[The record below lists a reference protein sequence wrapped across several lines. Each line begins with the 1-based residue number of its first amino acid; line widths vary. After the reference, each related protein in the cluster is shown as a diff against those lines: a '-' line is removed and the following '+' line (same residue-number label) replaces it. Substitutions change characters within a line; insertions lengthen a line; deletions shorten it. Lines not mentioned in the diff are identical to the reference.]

1 MGGSR
6 SVFTFK
12 QFSLAHG
19 NPGLKISTEACIL
32 GAWAHSFAHG
42 KILDIGTGCGLL
54 ACMLAQSNPNANI
67 DAIEIHQEVAIIAS
81 ENVKNSPFINQIQV
95 INSDI
100 RSLTTMNQY
109 DFIIS
114 NPPFFSNHLPASLK
128 DKQIAIHDDELNF
141 VDLIV
146 SIKNMLKPGGK
157 FAVIYPKEVMDK
169 FEKEMGEN
177 GLFVHQFLYI
187 FPNPKSKL
195 LRVICLGSTSK
206 EEVAIENFYIKDE
219 KNEYTEAFKLLLNP
233 YYLIFE

>member
-67 DAIEIHQEVAIIAS
+67 DAIEIHQEVATIAS

-146 SIKNMLKPGGK
+146 SIKNMLKPGGR
-157 FAVIYPKEVMDK
+157 FAVIYPKEAMDK

>member
-42 KILDIGTGCGLL
+42 KILDIGTGCGLI
-54 ACMLAQSNPNANI
+54 ACMLAQSNPDVNI
-67 DAIEIHQEVAIIAS
+67 DAIEIHQEVATLALDNI
-81 ENVKNSPFINQIQV
+81 NNSPFNNQIQV
-95 INSDI
+95 ISSDI
-100 RSLTTMNQY
+100 RALSTNNSY

-114 NPPFFSNHLPASLK
+114 NPPFFSNHLPATLQ

-141 VDLIV
+141 VDLIA
-146 SIKNMLKPGGK
+146 SIKKLLKPGGK

-169 FEKEMGEN
+169 FENEMGKT
-177 GLFVHQFLYI
+177 GLYVHQFLSI

-195 LRVICLGSTSK
+195 LRVICLGSTNK
-206 EEVAIENFYIKDE
+206 QEIAIENLYIKDE

>member
-67 DAIEIHQEVAIIAS
+67 DAIEIHREVATIAS
-81 ENVKNSPFINQIQV
+81 ENVKNNPFINQIQV
-95 INSDI
+95 MNGDI
-100 RSLTTMNQY
+100 RSLTTKNQY

-146 SIKNMLKPGGK
+146 SIKNLLKPGGR

-169 FEKEMGEN
+169 FEKEMEEN

>member
-1 MGGSR
+1 MGGNR

-12 QFSLAHG
+12 EFSLAHG

-32 GAWAHSFAHG
+32 GAWAHKFAKG
-42 KILDIGTGCGLL
+42 KILDIGTGCGLM
-54 ACMLAQSNPNANI
+54 ACMLAQGNHEVSI
-67 DAIEIHQEVAIIAS
+67 DAIEIHPEVAILAL
-81 ENVKNSPFINQIQV
+81 ENIQNSPFKNQIQV

-100 RSLTTMNQY
+100 RSLSTNNRY

-114 NPPFFSNHLPASLK
+114 NPPFFSNHLPATLK

-141 VDLIV
+141 VDLIIT
-146 SIKNMLKPGGK
+146 IKNLLKPGGK

-169 FEKEMGEN
+169 FEKELGKN

-187 FPNPKSKL
+187 FSNPGAKL
-195 LRVICLGSTSK
+195 LRVICLGSTNK
-206 EEVAIENFYIKDE
+206 EKIAIENLYIKDE

>member
-19 NPGLKISTEACIL
+19 NPGLKISTEACLL

-42 KILDIGTGCGLL
+42 KILDIGTGCGLM
-54 ACMLAQSNPNANI
+54 ACMLAQSNPDVHI
-67 DAIEIHQEVAIIAS
+67 DAIEIHPEVAILAV
-81 ENVKNSPFINQIQV
+81 ENVQNSPFKNQIQV
-95 INSDI
+95 MNADI
-100 RSLTTMNQY
+100 RSISTEDRY
-109 DFIIS
+109 DFIIC
-114 NPPFFSNHLPASLK
+114 NPPFFSNHLPATIQ

-141 VDLIV
+141 VDLIS
-146 SIKNMLKPGGK
+146 SIKKLLKPGGK

-169 FEKEMGEN
+169 FENEMGKN
-177 GLFVHQFLYI
+177 GLYVHQFLSI
-187 FPNPKSKL
+187 FPNPNLKL
-195 LRVICLGSTSK
+195 LRMICLGSTNK
-206 EEVAIENFYIKDE
+206 QEIAIENLYIKDE

>member
-42 KILDIGTGCGLL
+42 KILDIGTGCGLIP
-54 ACMLAQSNPNANI
+54 CMLAQSNPDVNI
-67 DAIEIHQEVAIIAS
+67 DAIEIHQEVATLALDNI
-81 ENVKNSPFINQIQV
+81 KNSPFKNQIQV

-100 RSLTTMNQY
+100 RALSTNNSY

-114 NPPFFSNHLPASLK
+114 NPPFFSNHLPATLQ

-141 VDLIV
+141 MDLIA
-146 SIKNMLKPGGK
+146 SIKKLLKPGGK

-169 FEKEMGEN
+169 FENEMGKN
-177 GLFVHQFLYI
+177 GLYVHQFLSI

-195 LRVICLGSTSK
+195 LRVICLGSTNK
-206 EEVAIENFYIKDE
+206 QEVAIENLYIKDE

>member
-42 KILDIGTGCGLL
+42 KILDIGTGCGLIP
-54 ACMLAQSNPNANI
+54 CMLAQSNPDVNI
-67 DAIEIHQEVAIIAS
+67 DAIEIHQEVATLALDNI
-81 ENVKNSPFINQIQV
+81 KNSPFKNQIQV

-100 RSLTTMNQY
+100 RALSTNNSY

-114 NPPFFSNHLPASLK
+114 NPPFFSNHLPATLQ

-141 VDLIV
+141 VDLIA
-146 SIKNMLKPGGK
+146 SIKKLLKPGGK

-169 FEKEMGEN
+169 FENEMDKN
-177 GLFVHQFLYI
+177 GFFVHQLLHV
-187 FPNPKSKL
+187 FPTPHSKL
-195 LRVICLGSTSK
+195 LRVICLGSTEK
-206 EEVAIENFYIKDE
+206 QDKALEKFYIKDE
-219 KNEYTEAFKLLLNP
+219 NNEYTEAFKLLLNP

>member
-42 KILDIGTGCGLL
+42 KILDIGTGCGLI
-54 ACMLAQSNPNANI
+54 ACMLAQSNPEVNI
-67 DAIEIHQEVAIIAS
+67 DAIEIHQEVATLALDNI
-81 ENVKNSPFINQIQV
+81 KNSPFNNQIQV
-95 INSDI
+95 ISSDI
-100 RSLTTMNQY
+100 RAFSTNNSY

-114 NPPFFSNHLPASLK
+114 NPPFFSNHLPATLQ

-141 VDLIV
+141 VDLIA
-146 SIKNMLKPGGK
+146 SIKKLLKPGGK

-169 FEKEMGEN
+169 FENEMGKT
-177 GLFVHQFLYI
+177 GLYVHQFLSI

-195 LRVICLGSTSK
+195 LRVICLGSTNK
-206 EEVAIENFYIKDE
+206 EEIAIENLYIKDE

>member
-42 KILDIGTGCGLL
+42 KILDIGTGCGLI
-54 ACMLAQSNPNANI
+54 ACMLAQSNPDVNI
-67 DAIEIHQEVAIIAS
+67 DAIEIHQEVATLALDNI
-81 ENVKNSPFINQIQV
+81 NNSPFNNQIQV
-95 INSDI
+95 ISSDI
-100 RSLTTMNQY
+100 RALSTNNSY

-114 NPPFFSNHLPASLK
+114 NPPFFSNHLPATLQ

-146 SIKNMLKPGGK
+146 SIKNMLKPSGR
-157 FAVIYPKEVMDK
+157 FAVIYPKEAMDK
-169 FEKEMGEN
+169 FEKEMGKN
-177 GLFVHQFLYI
+177 GLYVHQFLSI

-195 LRVICLGSTSK
+195 LRVICLGSTNK
-206 EEVAIENFYIKDE
+206 QEIAIENLYIKDE

>member
-42 KILDIGTGCGLL
+42 KILDIGTGCGLI
-54 ACMLAQSNPNANI
+54 ACMLAQSNPDVNI
-67 DAIEIHQEVAIIAS
+67 DAIEIHQEVATLALDNI
-81 ENVKNSPFINQIQV
+81 NNSPFNNQIQV
-95 INSDI
+95 ISSDI
-100 RSLTTMNQY
+100 RALSTNNSY

-114 NPPFFSNHLPASLK
+114 NPPFFSNHLPATLQ

-141 VDLIV
+141 VDLIA
-146 SIKNMLKPGGK
+146 SIKKLLKPGGK

-169 FEKEMGEN
+169 FEKEMGKN
-177 GLFVHQFLYI
+177 GLYVHQFLSI

-195 LRVICLGSTSK
+195 LRVICLGSTNK
-206 EEVAIENFYIKDE
+206 QEIAIENLYIKDE

>member
-1 MGGSR
+1 MGGNR

-42 KILDIGTGCGLL
+42 KILDIGTGCGLIP
-54 ACMLAQSNPNANI
+54 CMLAQSNPDVNI
-67 DAIEIHQEVAIIAS
+67 DAIEIHQEVATLAC
-81 ENVKNSPFINQIQV
+81 ENIKNSPFKNQIQV

-100 RSLTTMNQY
+100 RALSTNNSY

-114 NPPFFSNHLPASLK
+114 NPPFFSNHLPATLQ

-141 VDLIV
+141 VDLIA
-146 SIKNMLKPGGK
+146 SIKKLLKPGGK

-177 GLFVHQFLYI
+177 GLYVHQFLSI

-195 LRVICLGSTSK
+195 LRVICLGSTNK
-206 EEVAIENFYIKDE
+206 EEIAFENLYIKDE

>member
-42 KILDIGTGCGLL
+42 KILDIGTGCGLIP
-54 ACMLAQSNPNANI
+54 CMLAQSNPDVNI
-67 DAIEIHQEVAIIAS
+67 DAIEIHQEVATLALDNI
-81 ENVKNSPFINQIQV
+81 KNSPFKNQIQV

-100 RSLTTMNQY
+100 RALSTNNSY

-114 NPPFFSNHLPASLK
+114 NPPFFSNHLPATLQ

-141 VDLIV
+141 VDLIA
-146 SIKNMLKPGGK
+146 SIKKLLKPGGK

-177 GLFVHQFLYI
+177 GLYVHQFISI

-195 LRVICLGSTSK
+195 LRVICLGSTNK
-206 EEVAIENFYIKDE
+206 EEIAFENLYIKDE

>member
-42 KILDIGTGCGLL
+42 KILDIGTGCGLI
-54 ACMLAQSNPNANI
+54 ACMLAQSNPEANI
-67 DAIEIHQEVAIIAS
+67 DAIEIHQEVATLALDNI
-81 ENVKNSPFINQIQV
+81 KNSPFKNQIQV

-100 RSLTTMNQY
+100 RALSTNNSY

-114 NPPFFSNHLPASLK
+114 NPPFFSNHLPATLQ

-141 VDLIV
+141 VDLIA
-146 SIKNMLKPGGK
+146 SIKKLLKPGGK

-169 FEKEMGEN
+169 FENEMDKN
-177 GLFVHQFLYI
+177 GFFVHQLLHV
-187 FPNPKSKL
+187 FPTPHSKL
-195 LRVICLGSTSK
+195 LRVICLGSTEK
-206 EEVAIENFYIKDE
+206 QDKALEKFYIKDE
-219 KNEYTEAFKLLLNP
+219 NNEYTEAFKLLLNP

>member
-1 MGGSR
+1 MGGNR

-12 QFSLAHG
+12 EFSLAHG

-32 GAWAHSFAHG
+32 GAWAHKFAKG
-42 KILDIGTGCGLL
+42 KILDIGTGCGLM
-54 ACMLAQSNPNANI
+54 ACMLAQGNHEVSI
-67 DAIEIHQEVAIIAS
+67 DAIEIHPEVAILAL
-81 ENVKNSPFINQIQV
+81 ENIQNSPFKNQIQV
-95 INSDI
+95 MNGDI
-100 RSLTTMNQY
+100 RSLSTEDRY
-109 DFIIS
+109 DFIIC
-114 NPPFFSNHLPASLK
+114 NPPFFTNHLPATLE
-128 DKQIAIHDDELNF
+128 DKQLAIHDDELNF
-141 VDLIV
+141 ADLIIA
-146 SIKNMLKPGGK
+146 IKNLLKPVGK

-195 LRVICLGSTSK
+195 LRVICLGSTNK
-206 EEVAIENFYIKDE
+206 EKIAIENLYIKDE

>member
-42 KILDIGTGCGLL
+42 KILDIGTGCGLI
-54 ACMLAQSNPNANI
+54 ACILAQGNPEVSI
-67 DAIEIHQEVAIIAS
+67 DAIEIHQEVATLAW
-81 ENVKNSPFINQIQV
+81 ENIKNSPFKNQIQV

-100 RSLTTMNQY
+100 RSLTTNNRY

-114 NPPFFSNHLPASLK
+114 NPPFFSNHLPATLK

-141 VDLIV
+141 ADLIV
-146 SIKNMLKPGGK
+146 SIKNLLKPGGK

-169 FEKEMGEN
+169 FEKELGKN
-177 GLFVHQFLYI
+177 GLFVHQFLSI
-187 FPNPKSKL
+187 FSNPRSKL
-195 LRVICLGSTSK
+195 LRVICLGSTNK
-206 EEVAIENFYIKDE
+206 EEIAIENLYIKDE

>member
-1 MGGSR
+1 MGGNR

-32 GAWAHSFAHG
+32 GSWAHRFAQG
-42 KILDIGTGCGLL
+42 KILDIGTGCGLI
-54 ACMLAQSNPNANI
+54 ACMLAQGNPEVSI
-67 DAIEIHQEVAIIAS
+67 DAIEIHQQFATLAL
-81 ENVKNSPFINQIQV
+81 ENIKNSPFKNQIQV

-100 RSLTTMNQY
+100 RSISTNNRY

-114 NPPFFSNHLPASLK
+114 NPPFFSNHLPATLK

-141 VDLIV
+141 VDLII
-146 SIKNMLKPGGK
+146 SIKNLLKPGGK

-169 FEKEMGEN
+169 FEKELGKN

-187 FPNPKSKL
+187 FSNPGSKL
-195 LRVICLGSTSK
+195 LRVICLGSTNK
-206 EEVAIENFYIKDE
+206 EEIAIENLYIKDE

>member
-42 KILDIGTGCGLL
+42 KILDIGTGCGLI
-54 ACMLAQSNPNANI
+54 ACMLAQSNPEVNI
-67 DAIEIHQEVAIIAS
+67 DAIEIHQEVATLALDNI
-81 ENVKNSPFINQIQV
+81 NNSPFNNQIQV
-95 INSDI
+95 ISSDI
-100 RSLTTMNQY
+100 RALSTNNSY

-114 NPPFFSNHLPASLK
+114 NPPFFSNHLPATLQ

-141 VDLIV
+141 VDLIA
-146 SIKNMLKPGGK
+146 SIKKLLKPGGK

-169 FEKEMGEN
+169 FENEMGKT
-177 GLFVHQFLYI
+177 GLYVHQFLSI

-195 LRVICLGSTSK
+195 LRVICLGSTNK
-206 EEVAIENFYIKDE
+206 EEIAIENLYIKDE

>member
-42 KILDIGTGCGLL
+42 KILDIGTGCGLI
-54 ACMLAQSNPNANI
+54 ACMLAQSNPEVNI
-67 DAIEIHQEVAIIAS
+67 DAIEIHQEVATLALDNI
-81 ENVKNSPFINQIQV
+81 KNSPFKNQIQV

-100 RSLTTMNQY
+100 RALSTNNSY

-114 NPPFFSNHLPASLK
+114 NPPFFSNHLPATLQ

-141 VDLIV
+141 VDLIA
-146 SIKNMLKPGGK
+146 SIKKLLKPGGK

-169 FEKEMGEN
+169 FENEMGKT
-177 GLFVHQFLYI
+177 GLYVHQFLSI

-195 LRVICLGSTSK
+195 LRVICLGSTNK
-206 EEVAIENFYIKDE
+206 QEVAIENLYIKDE

>member
-19 NPGLKISTEACIL
+19 DPGLKISTEACLL
-32 GAWAHSFAHG
+32 GAWASKFAKG
-42 KILDIGTGCGLL
+42 KILDIGTGCGLM
-54 ACMLAQSNPNANI
+54 ACMLAQGNHEVSI
-67 DAIEIHQEVAIIAS
+67 DAIEIHPEVAILAL
-81 ENVKNSPFINQIQV
+81 ENIQNSPFKNQIQV
-95 INSDI
+95 MNGDI
-100 RSLTTMNQY
+100 RSLSTEDRY
-109 DFIIS
+109 DFIIC
-114 NPPFFSNHLPASLK
+114 NPPFFTNHLPATLE
-128 DKQIAIHDDELNF
+128 DKQLAIHDEELNF
-141 VDLIV
+141 ADLIIA
-146 SIKNMLKPGGK
+146 IKNLLKPGGK

-195 LRVICLGSTSK
+195 LRVICLGSTNK
-206 EEVAIENFYIKDE
+206 EKIAIENLYIKDE

>member
-42 KILDIGTGCGLL
+42 KILDIGTGCGLI
-54 ACMLAQSNPNANI
+54 ACMLAQSNPDVNI
-67 DAIEIHQEVAIIAS
+67 DAIEIHQEVATLAWDNI
-81 ENVKNSPFINQIQV
+81 KNSPFNNQIQV
-95 INSDI
+95 ISSDI
-100 RSLTTMNQY
+100 RALSTNNSY

-114 NPPFFSNHLPASLK
+114 NPPFFSNHLPATLQ

-141 VDLIV
+141 VDLIA
-146 SIKNMLKPGGK
+146 SIKKLLKPGGK

-169 FEKEMGEN
+169 FENEMGKT
-177 GLFVHQFLYI
+177 GLYVHQFLSI

-195 LRVICLGSTSK
+195 LRVICLGSTNK
-206 EEVAIENFYIKDE
+206 EEIAIENLYIKDE

>member
-1 MGGSR
+1 MGGNR

-12 QFSLAHG
+12 EFSLAHG

-32 GAWAHSFAHG
+32 GAWAHKFAHG
-42 KILDIGTGCGLL
+42 EILDIGTGCGLM
-54 ACMLAQSNPNANI
+54 ACMLAQSNLDANI
-67 DAIEIHQEVAIIAS
+67 DAIEIHPEVASLAW
-81 ENVKNSPFINQIQV
+81 ENIKNSPFKNQIQV

-100 RSLTTMNQY
+100 RSLSTNNRY

-114 NPPFFSNHLPASLK
+114 NPPFFSNHLPATLK

-141 VDLIV
+141 ADLIIA
-146 SIKNMLKPGGK
+146 IKNLLKPGGK

-169 FEKEMGEN
+169 FENASEKN

-187 FPNPKSKL
+187 FSNPKSKL
-195 LRVICLGSTSK
+195 LRVICLGSTNK
-206 EEVAIENFYIKDE
+206 EKIAIENLYIKDE
-219 KNEYTEAFKLLLNP
+219 NNEYTEAFKLLLNP

>member
-1 MGGSR
+1 MGGNR

-12 QFSLAHG
+12 EFSLAHG

-32 GAWAHSFAHG
+32 GAWAHKFAKG
-42 KILDIGTGCGLL
+42 KILDIGTGCGLM
-54 ACMLAQSNPNANI
+54 ACMLAQGNHEVSI
-67 DAIEIHQEVAIIAS
+67 DAIEIHPEVAILAL
-81 ENVKNSPFINQIQV
+81 ENIQNSPFKNQIQV
-95 INSDI
+95 MNGDI
-100 RSLTTMNQY
+100 RSLSTEDRY
-109 DFIIS
+109 DFIIC
-114 NPPFFSNHLPASLK
+114 NPPFFTNHLPATLE
-128 DKQIAIHDDELNF
+128 DKQLAIHDDELNF
-141 VDLIV
+141 ADLIIA
-146 SIKNMLKPGGK
+146 IKNLLKPGGK

-195 LRVICLGSTSK
+195 LRVICLGSTNK
-206 EEVAIENFYIKDE
+206 EKIAIENLYIKDE

>member
-1 MGGSR
+1 M
-6 SVFTFK
+6 
-12 QFSLAHG
+12 H
-19 NPGLKISTEACIL
+19 
-32 GAWAHSFAHG
+32 
-42 KILDIGTGCGLL
+42 IGTGCGLL

-67 DAIEIHQEVAIIAS
+67 DAIEIHPEVASLAW
-81 ENVKNSPFINQIQV
+81 ENIKNSPFNNQIQV
-95 INSDI
+95 MNGDI
-100 RSLTTMNQY
+100 RSLSKKNQY

-146 SIKNMLKPGGK
+146 SIKNMLKPGGR
-157 FAVIYPKEVMDK
+157 FAVIYPKEAMDK
-169 FEKEMGEN
+169 FEKEMGKN
-177 GLFVHQFLYI
+177 GLFIHQFLYI